1 MTTVK
6 LTDKALA
13 AAIGEGDSL
22 ILVQG
27 GIVKR
32 LPLKL
37 LATAKELEAAEQKIQ
52 ETCSGNI
59 QIMDVG
65 AEDFDFTAMDFS
77 QYAAGDVILVVG
89 DLATS

>member
-1 MTTVK
+1 MATVK

-27 GIVKR
+27 GMVKR
-32 LPLKL
+32 LPLKM
-37 LATAKELEAAEQKIQ
+37 LATAKELEQKIQ

-89 DLATS
+89 DLTTS